1 MKRNKSK
8 RVENDRRNGNKNRR
22 GVLLR
27 RVGLG
32 LIGAILAVVALLS
45 ALSVVQTVTPK
56 KVALEFSGGP
66 SLKLFQQG
74 LDLGDQKLG
83 DTVPVTF
90 EIANVG
96 DRPLR
101 ITEQPYLE
109 VVKGCCPPPVKVGS
123 MLLQPGETTK
133 ITFKLMMHG
142 GMGGYHDLRLHI
154 KTNDLNQPDQTI
166 TIISNWI

>member
-8 RVENDRRNGNKNRR
+8 RVENDRRNGDKNRT
-22 GVLLR
+22 GVILR

-32 LIGAILAVVALLS
+32 LIGAVLAVVAVFF

-66 SLKLFQQG
+66 SLKVFQDG

-83 DTVPVTF
+83 QTVPLRF

-109 VVKGCCPPPVKVGS
+109 VVKGCCPPATKIGS
-123 MLLQPGETTK
+123 MLLQPGETTV
-133 ITFKLMMHG
+133 ITFNLMMHG

-154 KTNDLNQPDQTI
+154 KTNDLNQPDRSI